1 MVYPYKVVG
10 VTFKNPE
17 GKSRQAYLKKMY
29 NVAVKNDSEDYDVEL
44 VPYEYEGHPAVAV
57 LLDGFNVG
65 NIAAEHAA
73 DVADMISKKDLYVY
87 AELSLNGCPVGDM
100 VTYLED
106 KSFYGM
112 ELDDIRNDPEQ
123 IYSAMVFL
131 TVIDEPV
138 PEPEPEP
145 APAPDLDPAPE
156 PEPKKKRFSLFGRK
170 K

>member
-17 GKSRQAYLKKMY
+17 GKSRQAALKKMY
-29 NVAVKNDSEDYDVEL
+29 NAAVKNDSEDYDVEL
-44 VPYEYEGHPAVAV
+44 VPYEYEGQPAVAV

-65 NIAAEHAA
+65 NIAAEQAA
-73 DVADMISKKDLYVY
+73 DVADMVTNKRTAAF
-87 AELSLNGCPVGDM
+87 AELSYNGCSVGDM
-100 VTYLED
+100 VSYKEYPDL
-106 KSFYGM
+106 YGM
-112 ELDDIRNDPEQ
+112 ELDEIRNDPEQ